1 MFLSA
6 FFEGFLGSLLP
17 LLFQVFLILITG
29 QR

>member
-6 FFEGFLGSLLP
+6 FFEGFLGSLFP
-17 LLFQVFLILITG
+17 LLLQVFLILITG